1 MAKGDLYPNHIFME
15 AKVFSMDLAGRT
27 LKFER
32 DKFKTQAQGSVV
44 VSLGDTV
51 ILAAAGVSDQAR
63 DGADFFPLTV
73 DYEEFFFAAGKIKG
87 SRFVKRGGRPSD
99 DEIIS
104 CRLIDRPIR
113 PMFPKGAV
121 NEVQLIVSVLSADLE
136 VDPATTGITAASAA
150 LMVSGAPF
158 NGPVAAVRVGYV
170 KDESGV
176 EKLIINPTYEQ
187 VENGRLNLIVAGT
200 SDAISMVEAGA
211 KEVTEDV
218 ILQAF
223 EMAHAEIK
231 RICKLQEEFAAE
243 FKAEAIEFPIAE
255 DSADV
260 VQAAADYLTQ
270 EMIDSIEG
278 LNKKEIKKKWGAI
291 EKGFLEKHA
300 AQIEEGTFKKGELK
314 GILQGKIEKGLRK
327 RILEKKIRIDG
338 RAPKDIRPVS
348 CEVGV
353 LPRTH
358 GTGLFTRGET
368 QALTVVTLGSPGDAQ
383 IVDTMDTD
391 EHKRY
396 FHHYNFPPY
405 STGEVKPVRGPSRR
419 EIGHGDLAERALIPV
434 LPDKENFPYTIWA
447 HSQITSC
454 NGSSSMASV
463 CGSTLSL
470 MDAGVPIK
478 KPVSGIAMGL
488 VMEGDQYVILSDIQG
503 LEDFTGD
510 MDFKVTGTSDGITAL
525 QMDIKV
531 TGLPMNIMSEA
542 LQQAKEGRNSILA
555 KMLETLPEARKETSS
570 HAPRITT
577 LVIDAEKIREV
588 IGKGGETIQKIT
600 AECGVNIDID
610 QEDGKKT
617 ALVLITAPN
626 GESAKKA
633 EEWVKNIVAEPE
645 VGKVYEG
652 KVMKVMEF
660 GAFVEFMPGKQGLVH
675 ISELDNK
682 RVNRVEDVVAEGDM
696 ISVKLMEIDK
706 QGRNNL
712 SHKATMPKEEGE

>member
-1 MAKGDLYPNHIFME
+1 ME
-15 AKVFSMDLAGRT
+15 PKVFSMDLAGRT
-27 LKFER
+27 LTFER
-32 DKFKTQAQGSVV
+32 DKFKTQAQGSLV

-51 ILAAAGVSDQAR
+51 ILAAAGVTEQSR
-63 DGADFFPLTV
+63 EGFDFFPLTV

-99 DEIIS
+99 DEILS
-104 CRLIDRPIR
+104 SRLIDRPIR
-113 PMFPKGAV
+113 PMFPKGAT

-170 KDESGV
+170 KDESGE
-176 EKLIINPTYEQ
+176 EKLVINPTYSQ
-187 VENGRLNLIVAGT
+187 VESGRLNLIVAGT
-200 SDAISMVEAGA
+200 KDAISMVEAGA
-211 KEVTEDV
+211 KEVSEEV

-223 EMAHAEIK
+223 ELAHAEIK
-231 RICKLQEEFAAE
+231 RICQLQEEFAAE
-243 FKAEAIEFPIAE
+243 YKAEPIEFKIAE
-255 DSADV
+255 DSE
-260 VQAAADYLTQ
+260 AAVKAVEGYLTQ
-270 EMIDSIEG
+270 EMIDSIGG
-278 LNKKEIKKKWGAI
+278 LSKKEIKKTWGAV
-291 EKGFLEKHA
+291 EKGMMEKYAEEITA
-300 AQIEEGTFKKGELK
+300 ATLDKGELK
-314 GILQGKIEKGLRK
+314 GILQEKIEKGLRK
-327 RILEKKIRIDG
+327 RVIEKKIRIDG
-338 RAPKDIRPVS
+338 RKPADIRPVS
-348 CEVGV
+348 CAVGV

-368 QALTVVTLGSPGDAQ
+368 QALTVVTLGAPGDAQ
-383 IVDTMDTD
+383 IVDTMDSD

-405 STGEVKPVRGPSRR
+405 STGEVKMLRGPSRR

-434 LPDKENFPYTIWA
+434 LPSKEDFPYTIWA

-488 VMEGDQYVILSDIQG
+488 VMEGSDYVILSDIQG
-503 LEDFTGD
+503 MEDFTGD
-510 MDFKVTGTSDGITAL
+510 MDFKATGTKDGITAL

-531 TGLPMNIMSEA
+531 TGLPMNIMREA
-542 LQQAKEGRNSILA
+542 LQQAKEGRESIMADMLA
-555 KMLETLPEARKETSS
+555 TIATPRTETSS
-570 HAPRITT
+570 FAPRITT
-577 LVIDAEKIREV
+577 IVIDVEKIREV

-610 QEDGKKT
+610 QEDGKQT

-626 GESAKKA
+626 MESGKKA
-633 EEWVKNIVAEPE
+633 EEWVQAIIAEPE
-645 VGKVYEG
+645 VGKVYQG
-652 KVMKVMEF
+652 KVVKLMEF

-682 RVNRVEDVVAEGDM
+682 RVNKVEDVVKEGDALE
-696 ISVKLMEIDK
+696 VKLLEIDR

-712 SHKATMPKEEGE
+712 SHRATLPKPEAE

>member
-1 MAKGDLYPNHIFME
+1 ME
-15 AKVFSMDLAGRT
+15 LAGRT

-32 DKFKTQAQGSVV
+32 DRFKTQAQGSVV

-51 ILAAAGVSDQAR
+51 ILAAAGVSESSR
-63 DGADFFPLTV
+63 EGFDFFPLTV

-99 DEIIS
+99 DEILS
-104 CRLIDRPIR
+104 SRLIDRPIR
-113 PMFPKGAV
+113 PMFPKGAT

-136 VDPATTGITAASAA
+136 VDPATTGITAASTA

-170 KDESGV
+170 KDETGA
-176 EKLIINPTYEQ
+176 EKLVINPTYEQ

-211 KEVTEDV
+211 KEVSEEI

-223 EMAHAEIK
+223 ELAHAEIK
-231 RICKLQEEFAAE
+231 RICQLQVEFAAE
-243 FKAEAIEFPIAE
+243 YKADPIEFKIAE
-255 DSADV
+255 DSEEAV
-260 VQAAADYLTQ
+260 KAVAGYLTQ
-270 EMIDSIEG
+270 EMIDSIGG
-278 LNKKEIKKKWGAI
+278 LSKKEIKKTWGAV
-291 EKGFLEKHA
+291 EKGMAEKYAEEIA
-300 AQIEEGTFKKGELK
+300 AGTLDKGELK
-314 GILQGKIEKGLRK
+314 GILQEKIEKGLRK
-327 RILEKKIRIDG
+327 RVIEKKVRIDG

-348 CEVGV
+348 CAVGV

-368 QALTVVTLGSPGDAQ
+368 QALTVTTLGAPGDAQ
-383 IVDTMDTD
+383 IVDTMDSD

-405 STGEVKPVRGPSRR
+405 STGEVKMLRGPSRR

-434 LPDKENFPYTIWA
+434 LPSKEEFPYTIWA

-488 VMEGDQYVILSDIQG
+488 VMEGTDYVILSDIQG
-503 LEDFTGD
+503 MEDFTGD
-510 MDFKVTGTSDGITAL
+510 MDFKATGTKDGITAL
-525 QMDIKV
+525 QMDIKIA
-531 TGLPMNIMSEA
+531 GLPMNIMREA
-542 LQQAKEGRNSILA
+542 LQQAKEGRESIMA
-555 KMLETLPEARKETSS
+555 KMLETIATPRTETSS
-570 HAPRITT
+570 YAPRITT
-577 LVIDAEKIREV
+577 IVIDAEKIREV

-610 QEDGKKT
+610 QEDGKQT

-626 GESAKKA
+626 MESGKKA
-633 EEWVKNIVAEPE
+633 EEWVMAIVAEPE

-652 KVMKVMEF
+652 KVVKIMEF

-682 RVNRVEDVVAEGDM
+682 RVNRVEDVVKEGDTLA
-696 ISVKLMEIDK
+696 VKLMEIDK

-712 SHKATMPKEEGE
+712 SHRATMPKEEGQQ

>member
-1 MAKGDLYPNHIFME
+1 ME
-15 AKVFSMDLAGRT
+15 PKVFSMEIAGRT

-51 ILAAAGVSDQAR
+51 ILAAAGVSDKPR
-63 DGADFFPLTV
+63 DGYDFFPLTV
-73 DYEEFFFAAGKIKG
+73 DYEEYFFAAGKIKG

-99 DEIIS
+99 DEILS
-104 CRLIDRPIR
+104 SRLIDRPIR
-113 PMFPKGAV
+113 PMFPKGAT

-150 LMVSGAPF
+150 LMISGAPF

-170 KDESGV
+170 ADENGQ
-176 EKLIINPTYEQ
+176 EKLVVNPTYEQ
-187 VENGRLNLIVAGT
+187 TTNGRLNLIVAGT
-200 SDAISMVEAGA
+200 MDAISMVEAGA
-211 KEVTEDV
+211 KEVPEEV

-223 EMAHAEIK
+223 ELAHAEIK
-231 RICKLQEEFAAE
+231 RICALQIEFAAE
-243 FKAEAIEFPIAE
+243 YKADPIEFLVVPDSEEAIKAVE
-255 DSADV
+255 S
-260 VQAAADYLTQ
+260 YLTQ
-270 EMIDSIEG
+270 ELIDSISG
-278 LNKKEIKKKWGAI
+278 LNKKEVKKTWGAV
-291 EKGFLEKHA
+291 EKGLMEKFA
-300 AQIEEGTFKKGELK
+300 TEIEEGTLKKGELNS
-314 GILQGKIEKGLRK
+314 ILEEKIEKGLRK
-327 RILEKKIRIDG
+327 RVLEKQMRLDG
-338 RAPKDIRPVS
+338 RKVDEIRPVS
-348 CEVGV
+348 CAVGV

-368 QALTVVTLGSPGDAQ
+368 QALTVTTLGAPGDAQ

-405 STGEVKPVRGPSRR
+405 STGEVKPLRGPSRR

-434 LPDKENFPYTIWA
+434 LPSKEDFPYTIWT

-488 VMEGDQYVILSDIQG
+488 VMEGDKYVILSDIQG
-503 LEDFTGD
+503 MEDFTGD
-510 MDFKVTGTSDGITAL
+510 MDFKATGTKDGITAL

-531 TGLPMNIMSEA
+531 TGLPMNIMREA
-542 LQQAKEGRNSILA
+542 LQRAKEGREIIMD
-555 KMLETLPEARKETSS
+555 KMLETISVARTETSPY
-570 HAPRITT
+570 APRITT
-577 LVIDAEKIREV
+577 IVIDTEKIREV

-610 QEDGKKT
+610 QEDGKPT

-626 GESAKKA
+626 GESGKKA
-633 EEWVKNIVAEPE
+633 EEWVRNIVAEPE

-652 KVMKVMEF
+652 KVVKLMEF

-675 ISELDNK
+675 ISELGHN
-682 RVNRVEDVVAEGDM
+682 RVNKVEDVVKEGD
-696 ISVKLMEIDK
+696 SLTVKLMEIDK

-712 SHKATMPKEEGE
+712 SHKATIPKPEAN